1 MQKHKI
7 ERFLSYI
14 SLQMPSLMT
23 RENYCGAE
31 IVDGM
36 SVLEFKLPRLFE
48 VGDLLDEFDD
58 QMELII
64 LYHIIPSE
72 ATVVGHQCC
81 AYSNPTFDYLY
92 KLNAISDDNGECDTL
107 YVSLYDSLETFGLD
121 LLAELNDQTASS
133 KVVFA
138 RKEEDLLRDFIK

>member
-1 MQKHKI
+1 MQPHKI

-14 SLQMPSLMT
+14 SLQMPTLMA
-23 RENYCGAE
+23 REHYCGAE
-31 IVDGM
+31 IFDGM
-36 SVLEFKLPRLFE
+36 SVLEFKLPRLFD
-48 VGDLLDEFDD
+48 VGELLDEFDD

-64 LYHIIPSE
+64 LYHVIPSD

-81 AYSNPTFDYLY
+81 AYSNPSFDYLY
-92 KLNAISDDNGECDTL
+92 NGISDDNGQCDTL

-121 LLAELNDQTASS
+121 LQAELNDQTIGSRIL
-133 KVVFA
+133 FA